1 MRHVELDPYAE
12 VNWAT
17 ATRCKANLH
26 AHTTCSDGALS
37 PAEVIDAYAA
47 RGYDALAITDHD
59 TYGNDSG
66 TGAATWPWSAHGRD
80 PDELG
85 MLAVRGTEFTGD
97 PVSASIPHLTSWFHD
112 LWRPEDPFTAR
123 NEDLDW
129 ILTTLDERG
138 AASAWAH
145 PTRGGEL
152 RVHGGAADWFVERH
166 LRHAHLRG
174 FEVYS
179 GTGRRS
185 PIDSSALY
193 DRVLTLQRRR
203 GVGVPLWANAAD
215 DSHAADEIGFDYHVH
230 LVEERSTA
238 ALRDSLE
245 RGSYLVVQDP
255 EGGRLERHLDDGDG
269 FWTAAPAVTRLEVG
283 RSAIRIDAER
293 CARIEWISD
302 GEVVHT
308 GAALHLDAAGLGS
321 YVRAVL
327 HGDRGARTLTQPFLL
342 AVPAP

>member
-1 MRHVELDPYAE
+1 MRHVQLDPYAE
-12 VNWAT
+12 VAWAT
-17 ATRCKANLH
+17 AHRCKANLH

-59 TYGNDSG
+59 TFRNDSG
-66 TGAATWPWSAHGRD
+66 TGAATWPWTNHGRD
-80 PDELG
+80 PDSLG

-97 PVSASIPHLTSWFHD
+97 PVTASIPHLTSWFHD
-112 LWRPEDPFTAR
+112 LWQPGDPFSSR

-129 ILTTLDERG
+129 ILSTLDDRE
-138 AASAWAH
+138 AVSAWAH

-152 RVHGGAADWFVERH
+152 RVHGGDPRWFVDRH
-166 LRHAHLRG
+166 LRYGHLRG

-185 PIDSSALY
+185 AADSSALY
-193 DRVLTLQRRR
+193 DAVLTLLRRR
-203 GVGVPLWANAAD
+203 GAEVPLWANAAD
-215 DSHAADEIGFDYHVH
+215 DSHGPDEIGFDYHVH
-230 LVEERSTA
+230 LLPERSTA

-255 EGGRLERHLDDGDG
+255 EGGRLERHLDDGAG
-269 FWTAAPAVTRLEVG
+269 FWTAAPAVDHIDVG
-283 RSAIRIDAER
+283 RSSIRIDGQR
-293 CARIEWISD
+293 YDRVTWISD

-308 GAALHLDAAGLGS
+308 GEELPLDAAGLGG

-342 AVPAP
+342 SPLTT